1 MSTRYPVDSTLCRT
15 CRHIGGHAV
24 SCRQGMSIDL
34 DASHPPADLAG
45 VEVAPTVRGATTD
58 PREVVAVVEQPD
70 DSEFVYLAIPTPM
83 LGIVEQL
90 EVAIPRSR
98 LLAILGGAS

>member
-1 MSTRYPVDSTLCRT
+1 MTEYPVDSTLCRT

-34 DASHPPADLAG
+34 DAGQPSADIAG

-58 PREVVAVVEQPD
+58 PREVVAMVEQP
-70 DSEFVYLAIPTPM
+70 DSEFVYLSIPTPM